1 MLKLEYSA
9 HKAVHYL
16 MSNSWKYPCNSMQ
29 CEEGIYSPSTFLN
42 KLVVLAH
49 FEIQLSL

>member
-1 MLKLEYSA
+1 MLRLEYLA

-16 MSNSWKYPCNSMQ
+16 VNDSWKYPCNPMQ

-42 KLVVLAH
+42 KLFVLAN
-49 FEIQLSL
+49 FELQLSL